1 MPSAGEGCIGGHSRS
16 DFRHS
21 HVAHDFRDHHFRG
34 RYGRWPQCGY
44 NHCTCGHLPQQH
56 SPATLC
62 LVEILKRR
70 GVEFE
75 WPLGHF
81 RRVRLTRYHVVSQT

>member
-1 MPSAGEGCIGGHSRS
+1 MVIVALIFATAMSRTTLETITS
-16 DFRHS
+16 E
-21 HVAHDFRDHHFRG
+21 VAT
-34 RYGRWPQCGY
+34 GRWPQCGY

-56 SPATLC
+56 SPASLC